1 MNFTLIGAGAI
12 GSLFGLKLV
21 KSGHQV
27 HFWTRENTQSLNR
40 HFPDRPSF
48 HFYQNNTE
56 KLNKS
61 DCILLCVKAFSVES
75 VLLNIKPFIEPNT
88 PIILM
93 HNGMGTHQIAQKLLP
108 YSPLLF
114 ATTTQ
119 ASLKI
124 NEHEIKHT
132 GEGIT
137 TLGALSASAHQY
149 NFFTEVFNQ
158 AIPECQWHQNIEQAL
173 WHKLAVNCLINPL
186 TTLMQIPNGELLSA
200 VYQDKL
206 MALSH
211 EIANVMEAEGIDC
224 QADQLFE
231 QGMTVAK
238 KTAHNLSSM
247 NQDLA
252 AKRQTEIDFIT
263 GHLIRVADKHGIEVP
278 HHLSLY
284 QAIKHQENAYR
295 VKGK

>member
-21 KSGHQV
+21 EADHQV
-27 HFWTRENTQSLNR
+27 HFWTRENTQSLHR
-40 HFPDRPSF
+40 YFQHQPSF
-48 HFYQNNTE
+48 HFFQNNTE

-61 DCILLCVKAFSVES
+61 DCILICVKAFSVES
-75 VLLNIKPFIEPNT
+75 VLLDIKPFIEPNT

-93 HNGMGTHQIAQKLLP
+93 HNGMGAHQIAKKLLP
-108 YSPLLF
+108 NSPLLF

-124 NEHEIKHT
+124 TNHEIIHT
-132 GEGIT
+132 GKGIT
-137 TLGALSASAHQY
+137 TLGALSACAHQY
-149 NFFTEVFNQ
+149 EFLTEVFHQ
-158 AIPECQWHQNIEQAL
+158 AIPECQWHHHIEQAL
-173 WHKLAVNCLINPL
+173 WYKLAINCLINPL
-186 TTLMQIPNGELLSA
+186 TALMQIPNGELLSA

-206 MALSH
+206 SALSH
-211 EIANVMEAEGIDC
+211 EIANVMKAEGIDC
-224 QADQLFE
+224 QAAQLFE

-238 KTAHNLSSM
+238 KTANNFSSM
-247 NQDLA
+247 ACDLA

-263 GHLIRVADKHGIEVP
+263 GHLIRVADKHGIAAP

-295 VKGK
+295 VKEK